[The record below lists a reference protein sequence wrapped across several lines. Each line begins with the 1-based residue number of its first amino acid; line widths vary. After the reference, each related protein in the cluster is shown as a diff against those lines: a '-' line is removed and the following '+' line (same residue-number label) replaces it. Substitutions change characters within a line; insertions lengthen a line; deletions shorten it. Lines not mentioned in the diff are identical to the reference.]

1 MATKVNTGFH
11 FHERFN
17 PSNFEQARA
26 KKSKIIIL
34 ETGDYGDLVIDFPTK
49 IIGMD
54 TSMGMDGTVLTV
66 NSIVI
71 TKNCH
76 LEKLTVKSKDVNQ
89 GEYQEYQGEYQGVVA
104 LSAMCKCTDVSVMGF
119 EYGVSALNGAII
131 SLLRTEVSENYD
143 NTGLFADDKSKI
155 FQSTEETLLTQRFVS
170 QDNEFE
176 AAVNIANGSNK
187 VTIFLGQGTFE
198 TSYTTIHGSVKN
210 LKIKKQ
216 MNIIGINQVNQTIL
230 KCGIEIDPGIQEC
243 LIKNLTIEG
252 NQSGVVAKSSV
263 RMENVVVRKCEKF
276 GVYVQGTA
284 DTDITGMFVNVKVQ
298 NCGWSGIT
306 AENTTITLI
315 ETEITGNG
323 SKDVNAYGL
332 VATGSIVKLA
342 QQLKYVTHD
351 NIGNRNLNC
360 HDDSEILTNVI
371 EIVGNM
377 KLRFL

>member
-1 MATKVNTGFH
+1 MATKNDNEFN
-11 FHERFN
+11 FYERFN

-54 TSMGMDGTVLTV
+54 ETVLTV

-76 LEKLTVKSKDVNQ
+76 LKNLTVKRKDMN
-89 GEYQEYQGEYQGVVA
+89 QGEYQGVVA
-104 LSAMCKCTDVSVMGF
+104 LSAMCKCTDVSVIGF

-131 SLLRTEVSENYD
+131 SLLRTNVSD
-143 NTGLFADDKSKI
+143 NMFADDKSKI
-155 FQSTEETLLTQRFVS
+155 FQSTAETLLTQIFVS
-170 QDNEFE
+170 QDNKFE
-176 AAVNIANGSNK
+176 AAVNSANGSNK
-187 VTIFLGQGTFE
+187 VTIFLGQGTFK
-198 TSYTTIHGSVKN
+198 TYYTTIHGTVKN
-210 LKIKKQ
+210 LKITKQ
-216 MNIIGINQVNQTIL
+216 MNIIGVKVNQTIL
-230 KCGIEIDPGIQEC
+230 KCGIEINPDIQEC

-252 NQSGVVAKSSV
+252 NIERSQSGVVAKSSV
-263 RMENVVVRKCEKF
+263 RMENVVVQNFEKF
-276 GVYVQGTA
+276 GVYVQGT
-284 DTDITGMFVNVKVQ
+284 DTDITGMFVNVTVQ

-315 ETEITGNG
+315 ETETTRNG

-332 VATGSIVKLA
+332 VAIGSIVKLA
-342 QQLKYVTHD
+342 QQLEDVTHG
-351 NIGNRNLNC
+351 NIGKRNL
-360 HDDSEILTNVI
+360 HYDDSEILTNVI

-377 KLRFL
+377 NKKLRFL

>member
-17 PSNFEQARA
+17 PSNFEQAIA
-26 KKSKIIIL
+26 KKPKIMIL

-54 TSMGMDGTVLTV
+54 ETVLTV

-76 LEKLTVKSKDVNQ
+76 LENLMVKSKDMNQ
-89 GEYQEYQGEYQGVVA
+89 GEYQEYQEYQGVVA

-119 EYGVSALNGAII
+119 EIGVSALNGAII
-131 SLLRTEVSENYD
+131 SLLRTKVSD
-143 NTGLFADDKSKI
+143 NNTDLFEDDKSKI
-155 FQSTEETLLTQRFVS
+155 FQSTAETLLTQIFVS
-170 QDNEFE
+170 QDNKFE
-176 AAVNIANGSNK
+176 AAVNSANGSNK

-198 TSYTTIHGSVKN
+198 TYYTTTHGTVKN
-210 LKIKKQ
+210 LKITKQ
-216 MNIIGINQVNQTIL
+216 MNIIGVNQVNQTIL
-230 KCGIEIDPGIQEC
+230 KCGIEINPDIKEC

-252 NQSGVVAKSSV
+252 NIERSQSGVVAKSSV
-263 RMENVVVRKCEKF
+263 RMENVVVQNFEKF

-284 DTDITGMFVNVKVQ
+284 DTDITGMFVNVTVQ
-298 NCGWSGIT
+298 KCGWSGIT

-315 ETEITGNG
+315 ETETTGNG
-323 SKDVNAYGL
+323 SKDVNAFGL
-332 VATGSIVKLA
+332 VAIGSIVKLA
-342 QQLKYVTHD
+342 QQLEDVTHG
-351 NIGNRNLNC
+351 NIGKRNLNC

-371 EIVGNM
+371 EIVGTMN
-377 KLRFL
+377 KCKQLRFL

>member
-1 MATKVNTGFH
+1 MATKNDNEFN
-11 FHERFN
+11 FYERFN
-17 PSNFEQARA
+17 PSNFEQAR
-26 KKSKIIIL
+26 KRQVRTIIL

-54 TSMGMDGTVLTV
+54 ETVLTV

-76 LEKLTVKSKDVNQ
+76 LENLTVKSKDMNQ
-89 GEYQEYQGEYQGVVA
+89 GEYQEYQGVVA

-119 EYGVSALNGAII
+119 EIGVSALNGAII
-131 SLLRTEVSENYD
+131 SLLRTTVSNN
-143 NTGLFADDKSKI
+143 NTDLFEDDKSKI
-155 FQSTEETLLTQRFVS
+155 FQSTAETLLTQIFVS
-170 QDNEFE
+170 QDNKFE
-176 AAVNIANGSNK
+176 AAVNSANGSNK

-198 TSYTTIHGSVKN
+198 TSYTTIYGTVKN
-210 LKIKKQ
+210 LKITKQ
-216 MNIIGINQVNQTIL
+216 MNIIGVNQVNQTIL
-230 KCGIEIDPGIQEC
+230 KCGIEINPDIKEC

-252 NQSGVVAKSSV
+252 NIERSQSGVVAKSSV
-263 RMENVVVRKCEKF
+263 RMENVVVQNFEKF

-284 DTDITGMFVNVKVQ
+284 DTDITGMFVNVTVQ

-315 ETEITGNG
+315 ETETTGNG
-323 SKDVNAYGL
+323 SKDVNAFGL
-332 VATGSIVKLA
+332 VAIGSIVKLA
-342 QQLKYVTHD
+342 QQLEDVTHG

-360 HDDSEILTNVI
+360 HDDSKIFTNVI

-377 KLRFL
+377 NKGKKLRFL

>member
-17 PSNFEQARA
+17 PSNFEQAIA
-26 KKSKIIIL
+26 KKPKIMIL

-54 TSMGMDGTVLTV
+54 ETVLTV

-76 LEKLTVKSKDVNQ
+76 LENLMVKSKDMNQ

-131 SLLRTEVSENYD
+131 SLLRTKVSD
-143 NTGLFADDKSKI
+143 NNTDLFEDDKSKI
-155 FQSTEETLLTQRFVS
+155 FQSTAETLLTQIFVS
-170 QDNEFE
+170 QDNKFE